1 MAPHHDPQIHGHLV
15 AAVEN
20 GAVLEVFPDPVRD
33 PVWTGLF
40 AVQPDIVNGEVL
52 LSDRPGL
59 GLELDRDFVQR
70 HPAGIAA

>member
-20 GAVLEVFPDPVRD
+20 GALLEVFPDPIRD
-33 PVWTGLF
+33 PLWPGLF
-40 AVQPDIVNGEVL
+40 SVQPEILAGEVL

-59 GLELDRDFVQR
+59 GIELDWDFVER
-70 HPAGIAA
+70 HASGVRA